1 MPDLGA
7 KYTDDQIIQMEKQL
21 KSVYNQAYKD
31 ILQKQKDFNKKYEEK
46 EAKYKEKVAKGQ
58 MSQEEFDAWK
68 KGQVFQG
75 EQWQNKKKDILNIIY
90 NSNKIATDI
99 VNGKTQNVFTFN
111 ANYMSY
117 TLEHGAGVNFGFS
130 LYDSATVVNLIK
142 NDPQLLPKW
151 KIDQPKDYTWN
162 QKKLNR
168 QISLG
173 IIEGESLDKIA
184 TRFSDSLATQNFNKM
199 RTFARTAMTGA
210 QNSGRQISLNN
221 AKSLGIKLKKE
232 WMATLD
238 NHTRINHILLDGQKV
253 NTDDDFEVDGLKIRY
268 PGDPQAVPAMT
279 YNCRCTMVGDIED
292 YPATYDRYDNIDG
305 KPIKNMTYTEWE
317 AAKSKG
323 EDISPVPLTYT
334 EWEAAKKKSKSSA
347 NTIINGKDISAA
359 WKRRPDKFDFEI
371 DDVINAQ
378 GFDGLPRVVSQE
390 EFDRAVEESGLYA
403 QRVYSAQTEE
413 ALEAYRKEL
422 YGGKFY
428 VDCSVGG
435 ADFGQGMYMSGDFTG
450 KKVNDVMEDSDR
462 YVAISKSRGNKYS
475 FVEKMTLDKDSK
487 IATYDSLLKEYQTES
502 VSIQNN
508 ITSNVGHKLV
518 ENAVDKYGLNTDDRN
533 FLLWGLNI
541 PKEIEPFDVMKATKY
556 SGDKKLINSIRN
568 DISSKIKAE
577 KLANPIISANG
588 DMGIYGTMKGYD
600 AINIEG
606 QAANGASQV
615 LVLNRTKL
623 IIKGE

>member
-58 MSQEEFDAWK
+58 ISQEEFDAWK

-75 EQWQNKKKDILNIIY
+75 EQWQNKKKDILNTIY

-117 TLEHGAGVNFGFS
+117 ELEHGAGVNFGFS

-168 QISLG
+168 QITLG

-184 TRFSDSLATQNFNKM
+184 TRLGDALATQNFNKM

-210 QNSGRQISLNN
+210 QNSGRQTTLEN
-221 AKSLGIKLKKE
+221 AKGLGIKLKKE

-323 EDISPVPLTYT
+323 EDISPVPLKYSHI

-359 WKRRPDKFDFEI
+359 WKRRPDQFDFEI
-371 DDVINAQ
+371 EDVINAQ
-378 GFDGLPRVVSQE
+378 GFDGKPRVVSPE
-390 EFDRAVEESGLYA
+390 EFDKAVKESNFVA
-403 QRVYSAQTEE
+403 QRTYSAPDQET
-413 ALEAYRKEL
+413 LDAYRDQL
-422 YGGKFY
+422 YNGKWY
-428 VDCSVGG
+428 VDCSTGG
-435 ADFGQGMYMSGDFTG
+435 AQHGQGMYCAGNYEGKLTEAIKQEMKDYQNQNLTYSG
-450 KKVNDVMEDSDR
+450 E
-462 YVAISKSRGNKYS
+462 KSVHA
-475 FVEKMTLDKDSK
+475 VETMTLDKSAK
-487 IATYDSLLKEYQTES
+487 IINQKDLVIEWAKEYWPSKADWWTQ
-502 VSIQNN
+502 VGGPDNIQDAAIEVAKNIRAQELVRDGLAKNDFKATRMLNN
-508 ITSNVGHKLV
+508 ETK
-518 ENAVDKYGLNTDDRN
+518 GLNYIEERN
-533 FLLWGLNI
+533 YWLQ
-541 PKEIEPFDVMKATKY
+541 
-556 SGDKKLINSIRN
+556 
-568 DISSKIKAE
+568 KAE
-577 KLANPIISANG
+577 KAGILTDNG
-588 DMGIYGTMKGYD
+588 SYATLKGYD
-600 AINIEG
+600 AIRTNHG
-606 QAANGASQV
+606 TSGADTII
-615 LVLNRTKL
+615 LNRTKV
-623 IIKGE
+623 IFKGE

>member
-7 KYTDDQIIQMEKQL
+7 KYTDEQIARMEKQL

-31 ILQKQKDFNKKYEEK
+31 ILQKQKDFNEKYTKK
-46 EAKYKEKVAKGQ
+46 EAKYAAQVASGQ
-58 MSQEEFDAWK
+58 ITQEQFDSWK

-75 EQWQNKKKDILNIIY
+75 EQWQNKKKDILNTIY

-99 VNGKTQNVFTFN
+99 VNGKTQNVFAFN

-117 TLEHGAGVNFGFS
+117 ELEHGAGVNFGFS

-151 KIDQPKDYTWN
+151 KIDRPKDYTWN

-210 QNSGRQISLNN
+210 QNSGRQTTLEN
-221 AKSLGIKLKKE
+221 AKGLGIKLKKE

-238 NHTRINHILLDGQKV
+238 HRTRINHRILDGQRV
-253 NTDDDFEVDGLKIRY
+253 NTDDYFEVNGLKIRY

-292 YPATYDRYDNIDG
+292 YPATYNRYDNIAG
-305 KPIKNMTYTEWE
+305 KPIKNMTYVEWE

-323 EDISPVPLTYT
+323 ME
-334 EWEAAKKKSKSSA
+334 KKSV
-347 NTIINGKDISAA
+347 INKPVSTVIDGKDISTT
-359 WKRRPDKFDFEI
+359 WKRRADKFDFEI
-371 DDVINAQ
+371 EDVINAQ
-378 GFDGLPRVVSQE
+378 GFDGKPRVVSAE
-390 EFDRAVEESGLYA
+390 EFDEAVEESGLYA
-403 QRVYSAQTEE
+403 QRVYSAPTEE

-422 YGGKFY
+422 YSGRFY

-450 KKVNDVMEDSDR
+450 KKVKDVMEDGDR
-462 YVAISKSRGNKYS
+462 YVAISERRGNKHS

-487 IATYDSLLKEYQTES
+487 IATYDSLLKEYQEES
-502 VSIQNN
+502 VSIQNS
-508 ITSNVGHKLV
+508 ITRNVGHKLV
-518 ENAVDKYGLNTDDRN
+518 EEAVNKYGLNTDDRN

-541 PKEIEPFDVMKATKY
+541 PEEIEPFDVMKATKY

-577 KLANPIISANG
+577 KLANPIISAHG

-606 QAANGASQV
+606 QAANGTSQV

-623 IIKGE
+623 IIRRAK